1 MCIMKCKNIECSNE
15 TINKRVYC
23 SLTCRNVYVNKYMR
37 NYDKYSNTMKEKNDI
52 RKIEYLKSPKLCKCG
67 EIIPFSKKEN
77 DYCNKS
83 CRATFVNGNRD
94 YSNWT
99 DNIRKGI
106 HNYLIDNGI
115 KTEIE
120 IGNKK
125 CKGCNNLFKRSNKVF
140 CSNECRIQFR
150 RKDMTEFKIYKA
162 ETNFKFNL
170 SDYTDMFDFSLI
182 EKYGWY
188 SPSNK
193 KNNLGGVSRD
203 HMLSVKEGFELGI
216 DPKLLSHPANCKL
229 MIHNEN
235 VSKNKKSSISL
246 EDLIQRVKYFD
257 EKYG

>member
-1 MCIMKCKNIECSNE
+1 MKCKNIECSNE
-15 TINKRVYC
+15 TINNRVYC

-37 NYDKYSNTMKEKNDI
+37 NYDKYSNTIKEKNDI
-52 RKIEYLKSPKLCKCG
+52 KEIEYLKSPKLCKCG

-77 DYCNKS
+77 EYCNKS
-83 CRATFVNGNRD
+83 CRATFVNGQRD
-94 YSNWT
+94 YSNWN

-106 HNYLIDNGI
+106 YRYLIDNGI
-115 KTEIE
+115 KSEIE

-125 CKGCNNLFKRSNKVF
+125 CKGCDILFKRSSGRIF
-140 CSNECRIQFR
+140 CTNECRINFR
-150 RKDMTEFKIYKA
+150 RKDMTAFNIYKK

-170 SDYTDMFDFSLI
+170 ADYPDKFDFSLI

-193 KNNLGGVSRD
+193 NNNLGGVSRD
-203 HMLSVKEGFELGI
+203 HMLSVREGFELGI

-246 EDLIQRVKYFD
+246 DDLIQRIKYFD
-257 EKYG
+257 ENLDN